1 MKYSPVPNFSNLDM
15 FITETSI
22 FLNPYFLSNL
32 KVSLKVS
39 TIIKFATNLPPGTNF
54 SLDQSNISSSLLPV
68 PPRKIASTCSSIS
81 IGA

>member
-1 MKYSPVPNFSNLDM
+1 MKYSPLPNLSNLDM

-22 FLNPYFLSNL
+22 FSNPYSLSSL
-32 KVSLKVS
+32 SVSLNVS

-68 PPRKIASTCSSIS
+68 PPRKMASASPSIS